1 MYVCKECNTEIRHR
15 NNVSRQKFQI
25 KLQSPIITLHYT
37 TWNCSRNYSNSKGS
51 KKTMKYQKSKSLV
64 TIIVSTVAI
73 INFKTW
79 FSQNYMLDFLDKMQ
93 HNFHMH
99 FFSRK
104 WYFQIYWKHLS
115 NSVYYHKFYR
125 LIYYQINSLI
135 S

>member
-1 MYVCKECNTEIRHR
+1 MWRSTTRSSVFAKKIVKNDNDVYVCKECNTEIRHR

-25 KLQSPIITLHYT
+25 KLRSPIITLHYT

-79 FSQNYMLDFLDKMQ
+79 FSQNYMLDFLDTMQ
-93 HNFHMH
+93 HYNFHMH
-99 FFSRK
+99 FFPESGI
-104 WYFQIYWKHLS
+104 F
-115 NSVYYHKFYR
+115 KF
-125 LIYYQINSLI
+125 IENI
-135 S
+135 

>member
-15 NNVSRQKFQI
+15 NSRQKFQI
-25 KLQSPIITLHYT
+25 KPQSPITSHYT
-37 TWNCSRNYSNSKGS
+37 TWNYSRNYSNSKGF
-51 KKTMKYQKSKSLV
+51 KKTMKYQKTKFVV

-79 FSQNYMLDFLDKMQ
+79 FSENYILHSLDAMLYSITS
-93 HNFHMH
+93 HA

-104 WYFQIYWKHLS
+104 WYFHIYWKHLS
-115 NSVYYHKFYR
+115 NGVYYHKFYR
-125 LIYYQINSLI
+125 HLSSTCLI

>member
-1 MYVCKECNTEIRHR
+1 MWRSTTRSSVFAKKIVKNDNDVYVCKECNTEIRHR

-25 KLQSPIITLHYT
+25 KPQSPIITLHYT

-79 FSQNYMLDFLDKMQ
+79 FSENYILDFLDTMQ
-93 HNFHMH
+93 HYNFHMH
-99 FFSRK
+99 FFPESGI
-104 WYFQIYWKHLS
+104 F
-115 NSVYYHKFYR
+115 KF
-125 LIYYQINSLI
+125 IENI
-135 S
+135 